1 MANPCPTPTIQGCQ
15 FTQLLV
21 DQQPVYDKMILEDIR
36 PEDGWILHVDTGEFP
51 AYSGVQHTLD
61 RFNTVFPNITKTWT
75 PTQAG
80 NCLGTPCDKTEH
92 HITWGAT
99 RLTYFLEEQS
109 WATPLLCYDQDMHVT
124 HAKEHFRQIISDIL
138 KPATSAINSNFLRK
152 RVAQFAGNQFVANSS
167 FGQSA
172 SALTYTWV
180 VVGNEEIYIDCN
192 LKPTSKLTPQMLQRR
207 VQPLMQVGYFG
218 RQPFKDMPP
227 LMELVTDL
235 ETCWELDRL
244 GGQTGVGGTPS
255 IAGNWRFEQW
265 DAANKYWRYGFS
277 GQIGNYAVRVD
288 PFNIRFNYIG
298 IVGGKQRFQVV
309 LPYKNIASSGAGGA
323 AGLRDIVNPD
333 YQNAQFAW
341 SYNYHRKGMQC
352 LVADATPVN
361 PEMPFSSRNFG
372 GRWQFVMD
380 NLGADSNGVP
390 IENKRR
396 NKGQFIA
403 DFKMAIR
410 PMYTELVDLYFHMR
424 EPSCIIVI
432 APCNPDPGYPAQSY
446 SSADTPCA
454 NTAAPYTLSFTAVL
468 STDTNTYE
476 IEANTIQCMGVPTPH
491 GRITGAANTTDLV
504 TQLNLLASEFG
515 TWSRLSAS
523 TIQLVGTC
531 SDVNIPWVP

>member
-1 MANPCPTPTIQGCQ
+1 MANPCPTANISGCQ

-21 DQQPVYDKMILEDIR
+21 DQQPVYDKLILEDIR
-36 PEDGWILHVDTGEFP
+36 PEDGWITHVDTGTFP

-61 RFNTVFPNITKTWT
+61 RFNHVWPNVTKQWK

-152 RVAQFAGNQFVANSS
+152 RVAQFAGNPWVAASTMPS
-167 FGQSA
+167 F
-172 SALTYTWV
+172 TYNWV
-180 VVGNEEIYIDCN
+180 VVGDEEIYIDVSA
-192 LKPTSKLTPQMLQRR
+192 KPASKLTPQMLQRR
-207 VQPLMQVGYFG
+207 VQPLMQIGYFG
-218 RQPFKDMPP
+218 KQPFRDMPP
-227 LMELVTDL
+227 MIELVTDL
-235 ETCWELDRL
+235 ETCWELDKL

-255 IAGNWRFEQW
+255 IGGNWRFEQW
-265 DAANKYWRYGFS
+265 DAANKYWKYNFS
-277 GQIGNYAVRVD
+277 GSIGNYAVRVD
-288 PFNIRFNYIG
+288 PFALRFNY
-298 IVGGKQRFQVV
+298 VGVVNGNFRFQVV
-309 LPYKNIASSGAGGA
+309 LPYLNIPSSGAGGA
-323 AGLRDIVNPD
+323 AGLKDIANPA
-333 YQNAQFAW
+333 YQLAQYQW
-341 SYNYHRKGMQC
+341 SYIWHRKGLQC
-352 LVADATPVN
+352 LVSDATPVN

-410 PMYTELVDLYFHMR
+410 PEYTEFVDLIFHKR
-424 EPSCIIVI
+424 EPSCVI
-432 APCNPDPGYPAQSY
+432 EVDTCNPDPGYPTQDY
-446 SSADTPCA
+446 SSADSPCT
-454 NTAAPYTLSFTAVL
+454 NVDAPYTLLITPTLNSG
-468 STDTNTYE
+468 SSTYE
-476 IEANTIQCMGVPTPH
+476 VEANTIECNGVAVEH
-491 GRITGAANTTDLV
+491 GALTGAADLA
-504 TQLNLLASEFG
+504 TLAAQLNALVGVLG
-515 TWSRLSAS
+515 TWTA
-523 TIQLVGTC
+523 TDTQIQLVGSC
-531 SDVNIPWVP
+531 ISVSIPWVP